1 MQNIYAS
8 IYESIKKDIVEGKL
22 GANDR
27 LPSIR
32 EQARQL
38 SVSTTPVEAAYQQL
52 AAEGFIE
59 SRPRKGFFVAALPV
73 SYGQFT
79 LADQQSQPVHFERE
93 HVLEDAYLYDF
104 HLCKND
110 FTGFPINHWK
120 RLLTDTL
127 RDEYNE
133 LLFYG
138 DYQGEAGLREELAA
152 YLYRIRG
159 VVCRKEQIVIGAEQ
173 HLLLHY
179 LAILLKDISPVMA
192 VEDPCYPLLPYTF
205 QAEGYEISYVTE
217 ADQGINISRLLQ
229 TSARIV
235 AVSPSHQYP
244 GGRVMP
250 INERME
256 LLRWAEAHGGYIIED
271 DYGGELR
278 YLGQPV
284 PALQGLAPGAS
295 VVYIGGFSQILAP
308 DICIHYMVLPDSLLD
323 AYHYLRRRLW
333 FEQSS
338 SRIYQRTLEKFMEQG
353 YFEKHVRRMRNLY
366 RKKSHHLAEALQTHF
381 QGYGE
386 VISPHTGFHL
396 ILSLRTSAP
405 EQQLVELSRSHGI
418 VVASATAFYG
428 DKSFY
433 HPSRRFLIGFGGV
446 VWERIDEG
454 VALLREIWAPY
465 FFVEGKPFS

>member
-1 MQNIYAS
+1 MQNIYAL
-8 IYESIKKDIVEGKL
+8 IYESIKKDIVQGKL

-38 SVSTTPVEAAYQQL
+38 SISTTPVETAYQQL
-52 AAEGFIE
+52 VAEGFIE
-59 SRPRKGFFVAALPV
+59 NRPRKGFFVAALPV

-79 LADQQSQPVHFERE
+79 LTDHLNEPVHFERDCSME
-93 HVLEDAYLYDF
+93 GAYPYDF

-110 FTGFPINHWK
+110 FAGFPINQWK

-127 RDEYNE
+127 RDEYND

-159 VVCRKEQIVIGAEQ
+159 VVCRKEQIVLGAEQ

-179 LAILLKDISPVMA
+179 LAILLKDVSSVMA

-205 QAEGYEISYVTE
+205 QAEGYGISYVTE
-217 ADQGINISRLLQ
+217 ADQGIDISRLLK

-271 DYGGELR
+271 DYGE
-278 YLGQPV
+278 
-284 PALQGLAPGAS
+284 S
-295 VVYIGGFSQILAP
+295 F
-308 DICIHYMVLPDSLLD
+308 
-323 AYHYLRRRLW
+323 
-333 FEQSS
+333 
-338 SRIYQRTLEKFMEQG
+338 
-353 YFEKHVRRMRNLY
+353 
-366 RKKSHHLAEALQTHF
+366 
-381 QGYGE
+381 
-386 VISPHTGFHL
+386 VI
-396 ILSLRTSAP
+396 
-405 EQQLVELSRSHGI
+405 
-418 VVASATAFYG
+418 
-428 DKSFY
+428 
-433 HPSRRFLIGFGGV
+433 
-446 VWERIDEG
+446 
-454 VALLREIWAPY
+454 
-465 FFVEGKPFS
+465 